1 MSKNKG
7 IYFQTVIMNKRCV
20 EKLLKLVTTLSFY
33 LVRTGKPAIFWMD
46 LAVLMFR
53 PGIVAFF
60 RMDLFLMFRPG
71 IVAFLDGL
79 GLFQCVSSTKSVVEI
94 DYSTN
99 LIETVRGFCELS
111 LEKVLL
117 CR

>member
-33 LVRTGKPAIFWMD
+33 LVRQ
-46 LAVLMFR
+46 
-53 PGIVAFF
+53 GIGLF
-60 RMDLFLMFRPG
+60 RMDLSLMFRPG

-94 DYSTN
+94 DYSTD

>member
-33 LVRTGKPAIFWMD
+33 LV
-46 LAVLMFR
+46 R

-94 DYSTN
+94 DYSTD

-111 LEKVLL
+111 LEEVLL

>member
-33 LVRTGKPAIFWMD
+33 LVRQ
-46 LAVLMFR
+46 
-53 PGIVAFF
+53 GIVAFF

-94 DYSTN
+94 DYSTD